1 MSKYIAYIIDTL
13 NHDLSISKLLNPSDR
28 IYSFLKSAATKCMRR
43 MQSRKNRI
51 ANEPEAIKA
60 SGSLHFVCI
69 SRSELHTIRF
79 LIPKMRR
86 RIPLKSLGLRK
97 DTTFILSPPNKSF
110 CTEPR
115 QTSPAEQ
122 PKRPAKIAP
131 GKIGQPKAPHQT
143 QSKSSLCCFPDIS
156 QAAPSLRKMERGAP
170 PRQASVFQ
178 DAHF

>member
-1 MSKYIAYIIDTL
+1 
-13 NHDLSISKLLNPSDR
+13 
-28 IYSFLKSAATKCMRR
+28 MRR

-79 LIPKMRR
+79 FDSENEAQDSAQEFRTA
-86 RIPLKSLGLRK
+86 K

-143 QSKSSLCCFPDIS
+143 QSKSSSAASPIS
-156 QAAPSLRKMERGAP
+156 HRQHRPCARWREERPLAKHLFSKMLTFSICRDGK
-170 PRQASVFQ
+170 SVREKNKSS
-178 DAHF
+178 

>member
-1 MSKYIAYIIDTL
+1 
-13 NHDLSISKLLNPSDR
+13 
-28 IYSFLKSAATKCMRR
+28 MRR

-51 ANEPEAIKA
+51 ANERSDKSFRLVAFCMYLSIRVTHHPIFDSENEAQDSA
-60 SGSLHFVCI
+60 QEF
-69 SRSELHTIRF
+69 RTA
-79 LIPKMRR
+79 
-86 RIPLKSLGLRK
+86 K

-143 QSKSSLCCFPDIS
+143 QSKSSSAASPIS
-156 QAAPSLRKMERGAP
+156 HRQHRPCARWREERPLAKHLFSKMLTFSICRDGK
-170 PRQASVFQ
+170 SVREKNKSS
-178 DAHF
+178 